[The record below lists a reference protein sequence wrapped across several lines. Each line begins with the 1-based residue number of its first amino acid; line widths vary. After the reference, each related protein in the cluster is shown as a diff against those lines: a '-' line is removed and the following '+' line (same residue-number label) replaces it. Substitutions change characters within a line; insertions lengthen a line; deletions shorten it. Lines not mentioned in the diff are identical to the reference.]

1 MSNRKAAILLVCQLL
16 LTSWTLIGVV
26 SASSTPPTTTIA
38 ITTSYDGV
46 VSDGNSVYVSA
57 NPEFTLTYTLSNN
70 NSSFINSEYEIV
82 EGSQSSGISN
92 YSAAVTVWANH
103 STNVTVNYRSN
114 STTGLEAWKSLNLIV
129 DADLPTLTISS
140 NNSSALRYKQNQSVY
155 VTSNLTPL
163 TFSCV
168 DTISGVANLSASI
181 GSQQFNSNSSSL
193 SLNNLPNSISG
204 NNTFAIVVICKDNV
218 NNELNRTYTV
228 ILDDSIPTLSYT
240 EMGVRSQKLTSD
252 CISADWGINVQSS
265 DLHSNSHVERWDVN
279 SWNQV
284 SNSIGVSSNFSGD
297 IILRASDA
305 VGLSSSNQS
314 WNVTVDSTLPIIQHN
329 INSGSLSIN
338 SSDNCGIASM
348 QYRWETF
355 DGQNFGWTDSQNAS
369 ISVPS
374 VLNGSII
381 RAQIKATDVIG
392 NTNYS
397 TTSWINTNGS
407 LPYST
412 ISVLSNRYGN
422 TITDNASFSL
432 TPVGYQSNASWE
444 LFVNNVSDSSGNT
457 SSQITINKEFSHQD
471 SIRIEINTTDGLSN
485 YSVYNWTYVV
495 DSSNSHQILI
505 SVSGDF
511 LGATNLT
518 LGPTGRL
525 VPGLPSDDSSGVG
538 GSHASCSWNEVDW
551 FQVQA
556 NSSYFPSTNPGTT
569 VTFDFACRSV
579 DLLGNEGPITWR
591 NGSVDLESPT
601 ISLQPGSSSTI
612 GPNST
617 ITVNFSDS
625 SGISSSDISIVWTN
639 SSSTAY
645 SNTSLGSSNISSSI
659 YQLFPGLVDG
669 IITATLTVE
678 DNVGNTQYVSKVW
691 TLNTSKPFITVSLS
705 GEYNGQFVTNDSTG
719 FTLSLPSGG
728 WVGLST
734 NYTLTDSNG
743 SVVDTGNINSTKT
756 LNPTGLLEGNLTLDV
771 LTTDSLGKSQSQ
783 NWTYYVDS
791 SNSHQVMISVSGGYT
806 GTVSPILGPTGRL
819 VPGLPLDESSG
830 VGGSHVNC
838 SWNGINWFQVNTN
851 SSFAPTTNP
860 GSTQSFVFAC
870 RSVDL
875 FGNQGPITWNNGSV
889 DLQSP
894 NVSMQPSSSSTIGPN
909 STIVNNFTDDTG
921 IHSSTLLVVWTNG
934 SSTNSS
940 VTSHGNSNFTATLS
954 QLLNS
959 LGDGTITATLTVE
972 DTVGNTQS
980 VTRVWTLNTSKPF
993 ITVSLSGKYQAQF
1006 VTNDSTGF
1014 TLTLPSGG
1022 WVGLTANYTLTDS
1035 SGSVVSTGDI
1045 TSTTT
1050 LNPNGLLEG
1059 NLTLDVLT
1067 TDSLGKAQSQN
1078 WTYYVDSSNGQSPV
1092 ISIDGLNLTSSNVT
1106 WMGVG
1111 STFKISSISDDS
1123 NGVGANRASCSW
1135 DESNWFDVG
1144 SSNSVTPSTFSG
1156 QHETHTLTCKN
1167 VDFLG
1172 NEGPTTQYNAST
1184 DRILPLQSISPSS
1197 SSHISPGSSISVDLS
1212 DQSGIQS
1219 SIVNISWSNG
1229 TSSWSTSVQIYSLN
1243 WNSSI
1248 NSIKSGLTDGIISV
1262 DLYTIDN
1269 LGNEN
1274 KTTGHFW
1281 YLNTSEPISSIN
1293 LVGQNYGS
1301 YVQGGEDFAIGLT
1314 PPTIANSNG
1323 WAIYTLEHS
1332 NGTQLG
1338 TGNIS
1343 SYTEIGYGQNSSLTS
1358 GTIWLNIT
1366 SYDIFMRS
1374 KIQNWTFIVDNSVG
1388 TFPNYSIQGS
1398 AINKSGNPIL
1408 GPSGYI
1414 GIASLQDDVGGVGY
1428 SHANCTW
1435 DNSTWFNSNLTSVM
1449 IPSSTS
1455 GSNVS
1460 FNLGCS
1466 IVDLLGNQGAF
1477 KWINGEVDSIKPAI
1491 SYNIT
1496 SGSLLSSNSS
1506 FNISCTDKNGCSLSQ
1521 VTIFFNN
1528 GSNSLWKSTT
1538 ISGSTSGVTISSLLN
1553 ATSSGTMTFYSI
1565 ATDQLGNSRNQS
1577 SVSFQ
1582 YLHDLPTIITTINSE
1597 NSGSYIDN
1605 NLTFTVIPSSGWMTG
1620 INVSMTV
1627 KHSNSTTFSYNGS
1640 VNQSTSQQTYNNLS
1654 EGDIWINTTICDLL
1668 SRCSNST
1675 VHLYVDNTAPS
1686 APSFSISGGY
1696 QYQNQSYLLQ
1706 GSSIFVV
1713 QRGSDTAS
1721 KTLKTVC
1728 NSSNSVVSFTT
1739 SQNSISVQS
1748 MIGSEEWST
1757 IYCKSTDK
1765 VGNVGNSAQI
1775 TIRRDDTSPT
1785 VSISDQS
1792 ISGIIAPSKWYN
1804 STCNDNVLVENQN
1817 LKVFS
1822 NSNLLYQTNST
1833 GNISI
1838 RYGSISNL
1846 GANGLIDIELTCTDE
1861 AGNEKTD
1868 SRRLEWL
1875 PYLSPSTIS
1884 VSGIQQNSTYFVT
1897 DQATITISNPRSDVY
1912 HEYRYIINGTTGSW
1926 ITENSTSFTLN
1937 VGDGNDSKNLR
1948 IQLKVLKEGTSFSNT
1963 TYSNLMSIDLTGPT
1977 VSLDSN
1983 PTVSNGSLIDLSSS
1997 YSGVEIS
2004 YYVWS
2009 WNNGSTIQ
2017 SNSLGDVILPSSNE
2031 SSAWLSISGYDKL
2044 GNQGSSL
2051 NASIIRDITP
2061 PDISMNNSHPGYLG
2075 PSTQI
2080 SIGITETTGVLM
2092 SKIWMNSTSGQS
2104 KLIASNTTSYQLS
2117 STDYPNWIWNQTSV
2131 QIVVE
2136 VQSNSGIYA
2145 SDSMFVVPDNVSPS
2159 LTISNQSSNIYGYN
2173 TSNHSLISLQKP
2185 GDLGE
2190 YCVKIGL
2197 NYSVAESTSCLTESS
2212 FRYSYSRSQG
2222 NYVMVINSTD
2232 YAGNNLITTLSMIHH
2247 TTLPSINSS
2256 IPNIL
2261 KSGTNQS
2268 FAIQSLFETT
2278 ADIRWN
2284 GNQVQDNGGWFQVP
2298 SGLGNATLIINV
2310 TDVLGLS
2317 SSNSWIIKLDNEG
2330 PMSTIDSDFYSSN
2343 NFGTNSILYLNVT
2356 ENISTISF
2364 VEINVSSGSSSC
2376 LNSWIPTNDVFTTNG
2391 TLAEILQ
2398 NSSCS
2403 VLGGKNL
2410 PILLKVYTRDNLGN
2424 DIENSWNLI
2433 YHGDL
2438 ESPVWVTDYTQPDSN
2453 YHWISAHSNFTCSA
2467 GVGTILESITLS
2479 WSGTDGQISNDSI
2492 TNLTSNGVISC
2503 EVSDIFGN
2511 NISSNLNVTFD
2522 SSNPLTS
2529 IVWPDNSQYGLIKSG
2544 FANFTVNSSD
2554 VQSGIH
2560 SILYCISVQYC
2571 NPSHNYGGH
2580 IPINITNGSGTLN
2593 VSVMNNVRIF
2603 TNLTINFT
2611 VDNLGPTVIVA
2622 NRSNTVI
2629 DGSTIYTGNF
2639 NPKIS
2644 VNLID
2649 DRCIN
2654 GGYYQWDNGNTSI
2667 STSTNISLPIN
2678 ATWIK
2683 LVAIDCVGHESFA
2696 FYNIAKIY
2704 SIQNASISKVAS
2716 DMINV
2721 LITND
2726 SIYHNGTLVIQLHVT
2741 HNVPVNIQCNAAISI
2756 SCYETNMTNT
2766 FEFATQNTG
2775 SIVPVEFTFSDELG
2789 NINNQTIRFEYDG
2802 IGPSCTPNL
2811 GVVQNTTELILSR
2824 TVNSIFDCGDDLS
2837 GIREVYWLDN
2847 QNTIYWTKSANNS
2860 WIASPP
2866 IFTNLSLVIVDNVNN
2881 KNSTSFQIYFDDL
2894 SPQIVIEPVNNSI
2907 SFDEKLTRSDSE
2919 FLISCLDD
2927 TGMNCFIE
2935 LQVEDLT
2942 NSVVLQSHS
2951 FTNHG
2956 NVSLLI
2962 PDLDSNVR
2970 ISVSVL
2976 DKIGNSKSI
2985 SELFRIDDKSPE
2997 VFMNPY
3003 SEFTNQILPQG
3014 IVSYQGEIRLDNY
3027 TNSEIN
3033 ETLSSNII
3041 VNCTNGQ
3048 FSYSL
3053 QITKTLFLSDLNLS
3067 SCSELNIYL
3076 RLSDHVGNVL
3086 TMDQIYSIDYL
3097 IPQVNY
3103 SVNESCSWFT
3113 GLHYDMQSTCELS
3126 IDIIDD
3132 TNRNVSSVFTMK
3144 IFQNGQLVN
3153 TQLVN
3158 GSFDVG
3164 FSQYPN
3170 SSISVVIQGSDLT
3183 GKPMASTNIDIVTRD
3198 DVNPIWV
3205 GLICSGNQACDW
3217 NDILSSSLNDTIGV
3231 VTPINQAP
3239 IVSVNFAFENTQSD
3253 FTFDY
3258 NFFNSSSLPD
3268 DSYLLSTTIVDS
3280 AGREFSSLNVPFV
3293 YDNEAPEI
3301 EILGALSNGLINET
3315 LVLSCD
3321 ECELYWRVNEI
3332 SGYST
3337 DTNHGSFVSGNEL
3350 YYLSTSTLGEN
3361 FIRITAVDSFG
3372 RVSQINVSTTPV
3384 RTTSITVV
3392 EDLFESDQI
3401 SIQCLEASSVDDFRN
3416 VNCLWKRKE
3425 STITNIP
3432 IQIDMDIDRPE
3443 LRDVNLI
3450 IYKSGGGIET
3460 IDATS
3465 GIMNIPYIN
3474 HYTNTFELELSDKY
3488 SDIGNIRYTLHEHTN
3503 AWSDIELINPQ
3514 ISEDASFSNF
3524 NVALSPPVGE
3534 EEFYL
3539 LRRGM
3544 VGLNDL
3550 FDCYSTYS
3558 FAKLNDLSVR
3568 ENIENCELDPQSL
3581 IFLEEGKIVFVA
3593 NVNHS
3598 QVRNGVTPYPEHYS
3612 TLFNLEYYSL
3622 GVKYSDDLGVSTQSS
3637 VEELTI
3643 DSEQI
3648 IRTLDSLPSFD
3659 SSMNRNCPLGSNNLD
3674 IKGSDGFL
3682 QSQATSPLSSC
3693 QETIIDSDGVNRIIW
3708 RFTFIDGNQ
3717 RLYSEVECV
3726 STYFPPD
3733 WNFQD
3738 AIDASLCQEPSNRFP
3753 SGVYNVVVRPW
3764 VVDESIFVRDSRE
3777 YYLSENGFYAKPII
3791 EGDCSEIIGNC
3802 KFVEFELFDVVV
3814 SSSLDPISEVE
3825 NSKNLVENA
3834 GLFVDSWLFTMIMCA
3849 SLLSI
3854 GIVVRNFYRKYR
3866 NTIAVS
3872 PDDNVAESEN
3882 ELTADQVRL
3891 RFQIDD
3897 QVFTNILDK
3906 YGISESDRD
3915 DFLTHVVNFDENY
3928 DGYISTDEMTL
3939 AAEDWVDNRYSNL
3952 TVMQLKEQLRAR
3964 GLPVSGNKSDLISR
3978 LKE

>member
-1 MSNRKAAILLVCQLL
+1 MKSRKIAFLLVIQLL

-26 SASSTPPTTTIA
+26 SASNNPPSTA
-38 ITTSYDGV
+38 ISISTSHYGGL
-46 VSDGNSVYVSA
+46 SDGSSVYVSA
-57 NPEFTLTYTLSNN
+57 NPEFTLSHTLGNN
-70 NSSFINSEYEIV
+70 NSTFINSEYEIV
-82 EGSQSSGISN
+82 EGSQSSGVTN
-92 YSAAVTVWANH
+92 YTAAVTAWANH
-103 STNVTVNYRSN
+103 STNMTINYRSN
-114 STTGLEAWKSLNLIV
+114 STTGLESWKSLNLIV
-129 DADLPTLTISS
+129 DADLPTVAINSA
-140 NNSSALRYKQNQSVY
+140 NSSALRYNQNQSVY

-163 TFSCV
+163 TFYCADS
-168 DTISGVANLSASI
+168 ISGVANLSASI
-181 GSQQFNSNSSSL
+181 GSHQIHSNSSTLSL
-193 SLNNLPNSISG
+193 SNLPNSING
-204 NNTFAIVVICKDNV
+204 NNTFAVTVVCKDNV
-218 NNELNRTYTV
+218 DNELNQTYTV

-240 EMGVRSQKLTSD
+240 EIGVRAQNSVSD
-252 CISADWGINVQSS
+252 CISADWGLNVQSS
-265 DLHSNSHVERWDVN
+265 DLHSNSHVERWDAN
-279 SWNQV
+279 SWIQV
-284 SNSIGVSSNFSGD
+284 PNSIGVTSNFSGN

-305 VGLSSSNQS
+305 VGLFSSNQS
-314 WNVTVDSTLPIIQHN
+314 WNVTVDSILPTIQHSL
-329 INSGSLSIN
+329 NSSILTIS
-338 SSDNCGIASM
+338 SSDNCNIASM

-355 DGQNFGWTDSQNAS
+355 DGQNFGWINSQNAS

-374 VLNGSII
+374 TLNGSII
-381 RAQIKATDVIG
+381 RAQVKATDVIG

-397 TTSWINTNGS
+397 TTSWVNTNGS
-407 LPYST
+407 LPYSV
-412 ISVLSNRYGN
+412 ISVLSDRYGN

-432 TPVGYQSNASWE
+432 TPVGYQANASWE
-444 LFVNNVSDSSGNT
+444 LFVNNVSDSSGFT

-471 SIRIEINTTDGLSN
+471 SIRIEINTTDNLSN
-485 YSVYNWTYVV
+485 YSVYNWTFVV

-505 SVSGDF
+505 AVTGDY
-511 LGATNLT
+511 LVATNPT

-538 GSHASCSWNEVDW
+538 GSHARCSWNEVDW

-556 NSSYFPSTNPGTT
+556 NSSYAPSTNTGAIES
-569 VTFDFACRSV
+569 FEFACRSV
-579 DLLGNEGPITWR
+579 DLLGNEGPITWK
-591 NGSVDLESPT
+591 NGSVDLQSPT
-601 ISLQPGSSSTI
+601 ISLQPSSSSTI

-617 ITVNFSDS
+617 IVVNVSDS
-625 SGISSSDISIVWTN
+625 SGIYSSDLSMVWTN
-639 SSSTAY
+639 GSSTLY
-645 SNTSLGSSNISSSI
+645 SNVSLGNLNYSAPLS
-659 YQLFPGLVDG
+659 QLFSGLGDG
-669 IITATLTVE
+669 TITATLLVE
-678 DNVGNTQYVSKVW
+678 DNVGNTQSILGSVW

-705 GEYNGQFVTNDSTG
+705 GEYHGQFVTNDSTG

-728 WVGLST
+728 WVGLTT
-734 NYTLTDSNG
+734 NYTLTDSSG
-743 SVVDTGNINSTKT
+743 SVVDTGDLTSTTT
-756 LNPTGLLEGNLTLDV
+756 LNPTGLPEGNLTLDV

-791 SNSHQVMISVSGGYT
+791 SNNQ
-806 GTVSPILGPTGRL
+806 SPI
-819 VPGLPLDESSG
+819 
-830 VGGSHVNC
+830 
-838 SWNGINWFQVNTN
+838 
-851 SSFAPTTNP
+851 
-860 GSTQSFVFAC
+860 
-870 RSVDL
+870 
-875 FGNQGPITWNNGSV
+875 
-889 DLQSP
+889 
-894 NVSMQPSSSSTIGPN
+894 
-909 STIVNNFTDDTG
+909 
-921 IHSSTLLVVWTNG
+921 
-934 SSTNSS
+934 
-940 VTSHGNSNFTATLS
+940 
-954 QLLNS
+954 
-959 LGDGTITATLTVE
+959 
-972 DTVGNTQS
+972 
-980 VTRVWTLNTSKPF
+980 
-993 ITVSLSGKYQAQF
+993 
-1006 VTNDSTGF
+1006 
-1014 TLTLPSGG
+1014 
-1022 WVGLTANYTLTDS
+1022 
-1035 SGSVVSTGDI
+1035 
-1045 TSTTT
+1045 
-1050 LNPNGLLEG
+1050 
-1059 NLTLDVLT
+1059 
-1067 TDSLGKAQSQN
+1067 
-1078 WTYYVDSSNGQSPV
+1078 

-1106 WMGVG
+1106 WIGVG
-1111 STFKISSISDDS
+1111 SVFMLTSISDDS
-1123 NGVGANRASCSW
+1123 NGVGANTATCSW
-1135 DESNWFDVG
+1135 DELTWFNVG
-1144 SSNSVTPSTFSG
+1144 SSDRVTPNTASG
-1156 QHETHTLTCKN
+1156 VHENHTLTCKN
-1167 VDFLG
+1167 VDILG
-1172 NEGPTTQYNAST
+1172 NEGPSVQFNSSS
-1184 DRILPLQSISPSS
+1184 DRILPSQSVSPSS
-1197 SSHISPGSSISVDLS
+1197 STHIYPGSQISVNTE
-1212 DQSGIQS
+1212 DQFGVQS
-1219 SIVNISWSNG
+1219 SLLNLSWSNG
-1229 TSSWSTSVQIYSLN
+1229 SSSWSDSIQILTSN
-1243 WNSSI
+1243 WSSSI
-1248 NSIKSGLTDGIISV
+1248 NSIKSGLTDGTITV
-1262 DLYTIDN
+1262 NLYTVDN

-1274 KTTGHFW
+1274 HLVGHFW
-1281 YLNTSEPISSIN
+1281 YLNTTQPLSSVN
-1293 LVGQNYGS
+1293 LIGQNHGT

-1314 PPTIANSNG
+1314 PPSTGNSNG
-1323 WAIYTLEHS
+1323 WATYTFEHS
-1332 NGTQLG
+1332 NGTQLDS
-1338 TGNIS
+1338 GNVS
-1343 SYTEIGYGQNSSLTS
+1343 SYTEISYGQDQALAS
-1358 GTIWLNIT
+1358 GIIWLNVT
-1366 SYDIFMRS
+1366 SYDIFMRNQS
-1374 KIQNWTFIVDNSVG
+1374 QTWSFTVDNSVG
-1388 TFPNYSIQGS
+1388 TLPNYSVQGT
-1398 AINKSGNPIL
+1398 AINQSGNPIL
-1408 GPSGYI
+1408 GSSGYI
-1414 GIASLQDDVGGVGY
+1414 SLSSIQDDVGGVGF

-1435 DNSTWFNSNLTSVM
+1435 DNSTWFNANFNSVLTPASN
-1449 IPSSTS
+1449 S
-1455 GSNVS
+1455 GSQVS
-1460 FNLGCS
+1460 FELGCS
-1466 IVDLLGNQGAF
+1466 VVDLLGNQGDYE
-1477 KWINGEVDSIKPAI
+1477 WINGNVDLIQPAI
-1491 SYNIT
+1491 SYSMT
-1496 SGSLLSSNSS
+1496 SGSLFSSNSS
-1506 FNISCTDKNGCSLSQ
+1506 FNVSCTDTNGCNMNQIS
-1521 VTIFFNN
+1521 VFFNN
-1528 GSNSLWKSTT
+1528 GSNSFWNSIT
-1538 ISGSTSGVTISSLLN
+1538 ISGSTTGVSISSILN
-1553 ATSSGTMTFYSI
+1553 TTSSGTITFYSI
-1565 ATDQLGNSRNQS
+1565 ATDQVGNSKNQS
-1577 SVSFQ
+1577 SSSYQ
-1582 YLHDLPTIITTINSE
+1582 YLHNLPTISTTVNSE
-1597 NSGSYIDN
+1597 NSGSYIDG
-1605 NLTFTVIPSSGWMTG
+1605 NLTFTVTPSSGWMTG
-1620 INVSMTV
+1620 INVSMSV
-1627 KHSNSTTFSYNGS
+1627 KHSSSSTFLYDGS
-1640 VNQSTSQQTYNNLS
+1640 VNQSSSQQSYNNLS
-1654 EGDIWINTTICDLL
+1654 EGQLWINSTICDIL

-1675 VHLYVDNTAPS
+1675 VLLYVDNSPPTVPS
-1686 APSFSISGGY
+1686 YSISGGH

-1706 GSSIFVV
+1706 GSSTITVSRGVDSASNIF
-1713 QRGSDTAS
+1713 
-1721 KTLKTVC
+1721 KTVC
-1728 NSSNSVVSFTT
+1728 NNSNSVISFTT
-1739 SQNSISVQS
+1739 NQTVISVQS
-1748 MIGSEEWST
+1748 MINSEEWST
-1757 IYCKSTDK
+1757 IYCKSTDQ
-1765 VGNVGNSAQI
+1765 VGNTGDSVQF
-1775 TIRRDDTSPT
+1775 TIRRDDTTPS
-1785 VSISDQS
+1785 VSVSDQS
-1792 ISGIIAPSKWYN
+1792 MSGVIVPTNWYN

-1817 LKVFS
+1817 LKIFS
-1822 NSNLLYQTNST
+1822 NSNLLFETNSS
-1833 GNISI
+1833 GNISL
-1838 RYGSISNL
+1838 RYGTISNL
-1846 GANGLIDIELTCTDE
+1846 GLNGLIDFELTCIDE
-1861 AGNEKTD
+1861 AGNEQTD
-1868 SRRLEWL
+1868 TRRLEWL
-1875 PYLSPSTIS
+1875 PYLMPSTIS

-1897 DQATITISNPRSDVY
+1897 DQATVTISNSRSDVY
-1912 HEYRYIINGTTGSW
+1912 HEYRYIINGTAGSW

-2004 YYVWS
+2004 HYVWS
-2009 WNNGSTIQ
+2009 WNNDSTIQ
-2017 SNSLGDVILPSSNE
+2017 SNSLSDVILPSSTE

-2051 NASIIRDITP
+2051 NASIVRDITP

-2075 PSTQI
+2075 PSTEI

-2092 SKIWMNSTSGQS
+2092 SNIWMNSTSGQS
-2104 KLIASNTTSYQLS
+2104 TLIVSNLTSYQLS
-2117 STDYPNWIWNQTSV
+2117 STDYPGWIWNQTSV

-2136 VQSNSGIYA
+2136 VQSNSGIYV

-2185 GDLGE
+2185 GDLAE
-2190 YCVKIGL
+2190 HCVKIGL

-2232 YAGNNLITTLSMIHH
+2232 YAGNNLITTLSMVHH
-2247 TTLPSINSS
+2247 TTLPNVNSS

-2268 FAIQSLFETT
+2268 FSVQSLFGITT
-2278 ADIRWN
+2278 DIRWN
-2284 GNQVQDNGGWFQVP
+2284 GNQVQDNGGSFQVP

-2310 TDVLGLS
+2310 TNVLGLS
-2317 SSNSWIIKLDNEG
+2317 SLNSWTITLDNEG
-2330 PMSTIDSDFYSSN
+2330 PVSTIDSDFYSSN
-2343 NFGTNSILYLNVT
+2343 NFGTDSIMYLNVT

-2364 VEINVSSGSSSC
+2364 VEINVSSGSSNC
-2376 LNSWIPTNDVFTTNG
+2376 VNRWIPTNGVFTTNG
-2391 TLAEILQ
+2391 TLTEILQ

-2403 VLGGKNL
+2403 ILGGKNL

-2424 DIENSWNLI
+2424 DLENSWNLI

-2467 GVGTILESITLS
+2467 GAGTILESIVLS
-2479 WSGTDGQISNDSI
+2479 WSGTGGQISTDSI

-2503 EVSDIFGN
+2503 EVNDIFGN
-2511 NISSNLNVTFD
+2511 NISSNVNVTLD
-2522 SSNPLTS
+2522 SSNPLAS
-2529 IVWPDNSQYGLIKSG
+2529 IVWPDNSQYGFIKSG

-2554 VQSGIH
+2554 GQSGIH
-2560 SILYCISVQYC
+2560 SILYCVSVQNC
-2571 NPSHNYGGH
+2571 NPSDNYGGQ
-2580 IPINITNGSGTLN
+2580 IPINLTNGSGTLT

-2603 TNLTINFT
+2603 TNLTVNFT
-2611 VDNLGPTVIVA
+2611 VDNLSPTVVVA

-2629 DGSTIYTGNF
+2629 DGSTIYAGNF
-2639 NPKIS
+2639 DPKIS

-2654 GGYYQWDNGNTSI
+2654 AGYYQWDNGNSSI

-2716 DMINV
+2716 DVTNV
-2721 LITND
+2721 LITNN
-2726 SIYHNGTLVIQLHVT
+2726 SIYHNGTLAIQLHVT
-2741 HNVPVNIQCNAAISI
+2741 HNVPVTIQCNATISI
-2756 SCYETNMTNT
+2756 SCYETNITNT
-2766 FEFATQNTG
+2766 FEFVTQNTG

-2802 IGPSCTPNL
+2802 IEPSCTPNL
-2811 GVVQNTTELILSR
+2811 GVVQNITELILSS
-2824 TVNSIFDCGDDLS
+2824 TVNSIFECGDDLS
-2837 GIREVYWLDN
+2837 GVREVYWLDN
-2847 QNTIYWTKSANNS
+2847 QNTIYWTKSANSS

-2866 IFTNLSLVIVDNVNN
+2866 ISTNLSLVIVDNVNN

-2907 SFDEKLTRSDSE
+2907 SFDEKLSRSDSE
-2919 FLISCLDD
+2919 FLVSCLDD

-2935 LQVEDLT
+2935 VQVEDLT
-2942 NSVVLQSHS
+2942 NSAILQSHS

-2985 SELFRIDDKSPE
+2985 SELFRVDDKAPE

-3033 ETLSSNII
+3033 ETLSSNIF

-3053 QITKTLFLSDLNLS
+3053 QITETLFLSDLNLS
-3067 SCSELNIYL
+3067 SCSELSIYL

-3086 TMDQIYSIDYL
+3086 TIDQIYSIDYL

-3170 SSISVVIQGSDLT
+3170 SSISVVLQGSDLT

-3198 DVNPIWV
+3198 VVNPIWV

-3253 FTFDY
+3253 FTFDD

-3268 DSYLLSTTIVDS
+3268 DSYLLSTTILDS

-3301 EILGALSNGLINET
+3301 EILEALSNGLINET

-3332 SGYST
+3332 SSYST
-3337 DTNHGSFVSGNEL
+3337 DTNHGSFVSSNEL

-3361 FIRITAVDSFG
+3361 IIRITAEDSFG
-3372 RVSQINVSTTPV
+3372 RVSQVNVSTTPV

-3401 SIQCLEASSVDDFRN
+3401 SIQCLEASSVDDLRN

-3432 IQIDMDIDRPE
+3432 IQVDMDIDRPE
-3443 LRDVNLI
+3443 LRDINLI

-3465 GIMNIPYIN
+3465 GVMNIPYIN

-3488 SDIGNIRYTLHEHTN
+3488 SNIGNIRFTLHEHTN
-3503 AWSDIELINPQ
+3503 AWSDIEFINPQ

-3524 NVALSPPVGE
+3524 DVALSPPVGE

-3581 IFLEEGKIVFVA
+3581 IFLEEGKIMFVA

-3598 QVRNGVTPYPEHYS
+3598 QVRNGVTPYPEHFS

-3622 GVKYSDDLGVSTQSS
+3622 GVRYSDDLGVSSQSS

-3648 IRTLDSLPSFD
+3648 IRTLDSSPSFD
-3659 SSMNRNCPLGSNNLD
+3659 SSINRNCPLGSNNLD
-3674 IKGSDGFL
+3674 VKGSDGFL
-3682 QSQATSPLSSC
+3682 QSQATSPLSTC
-3693 QETIIDSDGVNRIIW
+3693 QETIIDADGVNRIIW

-3717 RLYSEVECV
+3717 RSYSEVECV

-3738 AIDASLCQEPSNRFP
+3738 AIDANLCQEPSNRFP

-3764 VVDESIFVRDSRE
+3764 IVDESIFVRDSRE

-3791 EGDCSEIIGNC
+3791 EGDCSEIIENC

-3814 SSSLDPISEVE
+3814 SSSLDPIAEVE

-3834 GLFVDSWLFTMIMCA
+3834 GFFVDSWIFTVIMSA

-3854 GIVVRNFYRKYR
+3854 GIVVRNLYRKYR
-3866 NTIAVS
+3866 NSIAVS
-3872 PDDNVAESEN
+3872 PDDDVVESED

-3897 QVFTNILDK
+3897 QVFTNILEK

>member
-16 LTSWTLIGVV
+16 LTSWTLVGVV

-38 ITTSYDGV
+38 ITTSFEGV

-57 NPEFTLTYTLSNN
+57 NPEFTLTHTLSNN

-103 STNVTVNYRSN
+103 STNMTLKYRSN

-129 DADLPTLTISS
+129 DADLPTLTINS

-204 NNTFAIVVICKDNV
+204 NNTFTIVVICKDNV
-218 NNELNRTYTV
+218 NNEINRTYTV
-228 ILDDSIPTLSYT
+228 ILDDSIPTLSYS

-265 DLHSNSHVERWDVN
+265 DFHSNSHVERWDVN

-329 INSGSLSIN
+329 INSSSLSIN

-355 DGQNFGWTDSQNAS
+355 DGQNLGWTNSQNAS

-397 TTSWINTNGS
+397 TTSWVNTNGS

-422 TITDNASFSL
+422 TINDNASFSL

-569 VTFDFACRSV
+569 ETFEFACRSV

-617 ITVNFSDS
+617 ITVNVSDS
-625 SGISSSDISIVWTN
+625 SGVSSSDISMVWKN
-639 SSSTAY
+639 SSSKAY

-659 YQLFPGLVDG
+659 YHLFPGLVDG
-669 IITATLTVE
+669 TINATLTVE

-743 SVVDTGNINSTKT
+743 SVVDTGDINSTKT
-756 LNPTGLLEGNLTLDV
+756 LSPTGLLEGNLTLDV

-791 SNSHQVMISVSGGYT
+791 SNSHQVMVSVNGDYT

-819 VPGLPLDESSG
+819 VPGLPSDESSG

-894 NVSMQPSSSSTIGPN
+894 NVSMQPRSSSTIGPN

-921 IHSSTLLVVWTNG
+921 IHSSTLSVVWTNG

-980 VTRVWTLNTSKPF
+980 VTRVWNLNTSKPF
-993 ITVSLSGKYQAQF
+993 ITVSLSGKYQTQF

-1022 WVGLTANYTLTDS
+1022 WVGLTTNYTLTDS

-1045 TSTTT
+1045 NSTTT
-1050 LNPNGLLEG
+1050 LNPTGLLEG
-1059 NLTLDVLT
+1059 NLTLEVLT

-1156 QHETHTLTCKN
+1156 QHENHTLTCKN

-1219 SIVNISWSNG
+1219 SIFNISWSNG

-1248 NSIKSGLTDGIISV
+1248 NSIKSGLTDGFISV

-1281 YLNTSEPISSIN
+1281 YLNTSEPISSVN

-1343 SYTEIGYGQNSSLTS
+1343 SYTEIGYGQNTSLTS

-1491 SYNIT
+1491 SYSIT

-1521 VTIFFNN
+1521 VTIFYNN

-1553 ATSSGTMTFYSI
+1553 ATSSGTITFYSI
-1565 ATDQLGNSRNQS
+1565 ASDQLGNSRNQS
-1577 SVSFQ
+1577 SVSLQ

-1706 GSSIFVV
+1706 GSSIFVM

-1721 KTLKTVC
+1721 KTLNTVC
-1728 NSSNSVVSFTT
+1728 NSSNSVISFTT

-1765 VGNVGNSAQI
+1765 VGNVGNSGQI

-1792 ISGIIAPSKWYN
+1792 ISGIIVPSKWYN

-1833 GNISI
+1833 GNISL

-1861 AGNEKTD
+1861 AGNEKID

-1884 VSGIQQNSTYFVT
+1884 ASGVQQNSTIYVT
-1897 DQATITISNPRSDVY
+1897 NGTAFTISNSRSDVY
-1912 HEYRYIINGTTGSW
+1912 HEYRYIINGSAGVW
-1926 ITENSTSFTLN
+1926 ITENSTSFSLDI
-1937 VGDGNDSKNLR
+1937 GDGNDSKNLR
-1948 IQLKVLKEGTSFSNT
+1948 IQINVLKEGTSFSNT
-1963 TYSNLMSIDLTGPT
+1963 TYSNLMLIDLTGPT
-1977 VSLDSN
+1977 ILRDSN
-1983 PTVSNGSLIDLSSS
+1983 STLSNGSHIDLSSS

-2004 YYVWS
+2004 HYVWS
-2009 WNNGSTIQ
+2009 WDNSSTIQ
-2017 SNSLGDVILPSSNE
+2017 SNNLSDVILPASAELSS
-2031 SSAWLSISGYDKL
+2031 WLSIVGYDNL
-2044 GNQGSSL
+2044 GNQGLRLNSSI
-2051 NASIIRDITP
+2051 ARDTTP
-2061 PDISMNNSHPGYLG
+2061 PQVTFNNSHHGYLG
-2075 PSTQI
+2075 PSTKI
-2080 SIGITETTGVLM
+2080 SIEITESTGISM
-2092 SKIWMNSTSGQS
+2092 SNIWINSTSGQS
-2104 KLIASNTTSYQLS
+2104 TLIVSNITSYQLS
-2117 STDYPNWIWNQTSV
+2117 STDYPAWIWNNTIVSV
-2131 QIVVE
+2131 IVE
-2136 VQSNSGIYA
+2136 VKSVSGIYTVSKIDVSA
-2145 SDSMFVVPDNVSPS
+2145 DNTSPS
-2159 LTISNQSSNIYGYN
+2159 ASIVNSMSFNFYGLNSSNMSEIFISKSLDTSSICVKSGSNQTNASESN
-2173 TSNHSLISLQKP
+2173 
-2185 GDLGE
+2185 
-2190 YCVKIGL
+2190 CL
-2197 NYSVAESTSCLTESS
+2197 NGTNDKFQIIRGA
-2212 FRYSYSRSQG
+2212 G
-2222 NYVMVINSTD
+2222 NYIILVNITD
-2232 YAGNNLITTLSMIHH
+2232 YAGNTNLVRFNLTHHVNPPSVNSAIASVIRPGDIQNYTVASALPYSTKLFWDNSTL
-2247 TTLPSINSS
+2247 
-2256 IPNIL
+2256 
-2261 KSGTNQS
+2261 
-2268 FAIQSLFETT
+2268 
-2278 ADIRWN
+2278 
-2284 GNQVQDNGGWFQVP
+2284 QDQGGWFLTP
-2298 SGLGNATLIINV
+2298 IGTGNHTFTANV
-2310 TDVLGLS
+2310 TNVVGLS
-2317 SSNSWIIKLDNEG
+2317 IEESWDVILDGNSPNLTMEGQIISGN
-2330 PMSTIDSDFYSSN
+2330 I
-2343 NFGTNSILYLNVT
+2343 GTNSTLFVNSTDEYSKITYVELIVSNG
-2356 ENISTISF
+2356 NISCNKTWNPQSTSF
-2364 VEINVSSGSSSC
+2364 KTNSTLTSF
-2376 LNSWIPTNDVFTTNG
+2376 LNSN
-2391 TLAEILQ
+2391 
-2398 NSSCS
+2398 CS
-2403 VLGGKNL
+2403 LIQANIITIQVN
-2410 PILLKVYTRDNLGN
+2410 ITSIDSLGN
-2424 DIENSWNLI
+2424 TGFYTQSLI
-2433 YHGDL
+2433 YHGGINPPL
-2438 ESPVWVTDYTQPDSN
+2438 WQSN
-2453 YHWISAHSNFTCSA
+2453 NSVQSSNFYWISNFSTISCVSSA
-2467 GVGTILESITLS
+2467 GTYLPEFNLSWTGSGAVISENSVSSVTSSGVVTCDVSDAFGNSAMSSLNLTYDNTIPTVSLSMPSNSSIHNGTNYVLSGGPPFTISYQDNQTGIYSAVYCTSIT
-2479 WSGTDGQISNDSI
+2479 SNCV
-2492 TNLTSNGVISC
+2492 NWQQ
-2503 EVSDIFGN
+2503 
-2511 NISSNLNVTFD
+2511 ISSN
-2522 SSNPLTS
+2522 SIPLTQGNGTMNLF
-2529 IVWPDNSQYGLIKSG
+2529 V
-2544 FANFTVNSSD
+2544 
-2554 VQSGIH
+2554 
-2560 SILYCISVQYC
+2560 
-2571 NPSHNYGGH
+2571 
-2580 IPINITNGSGTLN
+2580 NITNGVK
-2593 VSVMNNVRIF
+2593 VSKLHNISFIQDDAYPEIVIQDGHN
-2603 TNLTINFT
+2603 TE
-2611 VDNLGPTVIVA
+2611 VDNLVIYAGSASPDIIVTL
-2622 NRSNTVI
+2622 NDDNCISN
-2629 DGSTIYTGNF
+2629 G
-2639 NPKIS
+2639 
-2644 VNLID
+2644 
-2649 DRCIN
+2649 
-2654 GGYYQWDNGNTSI
+2654 SI
-2667 STSTNISLPIN
+2667 SHDFGSSMITTNSSPSIPLSI
-2678 ATWIK
+2678 TWLRIDTT
-2683 LVAIDCVGHESFA
+2683 DCVGHETSSN
-2696 FYNIAKIY
+2696 YTVIWVTNINAPSITIDQRY
-2704 SIQNASISKVAS
+2704 SQTGYLSNNNLVFNGGIILRSLSTHPIELGLNCTTSSP
-2716 DMINV
+2716 NV
-2721 LITND
+2721 
-2726 SIYHNGTLVIQLHVT
+2726 V
-2741 HNVPVNIQCNAAISI
+2741 I
-2756 SCYETNMTNT
+2756 SCNPIGSSNMFNVTINYSNSNT
-2766 FEFATQNTG
+2766 ENVILHYTDN
-2775 SIVPVEFTFSDELG
+2775 LG
-2789 NINNQTIRFEYDG
+2789 NSINWTLQVSTDDVGPICEVKSSALIIENSTNNQLFLSPNRDSEFVCVDDFSSVKNVRWENQVTSIGWIKINNTTWKAPPPPLGQVQLIATDSLENERSTYYNVSYDNYA
-2802 IGPSCTPNL
+2802 P
-2811 GVVQNTTELILSR
+2811 
-2824 TVNSIFDCGDDLS
+2824 
-2837 GIREVYWLDN
+2837 VYHISN
-2847 QNTIYWTKSANNS
+2847 QNR
-2860 WIASPP
+2860 
-2866 IFTNLSLVIVDNVNN
+2866 
-2881 KNSTSFQIYFDDL
+2881 
-2894 SPQIVIEPVNNSI
+2894 I
-2907 SFDEKLTRSDSE
+2907 SFDEGRTKSDGTFDLTCQE
-2919 FLISCLDD
+2919 NLTILCNIEVTQILISSGETVSTADYYNTAQITIAGALSDVRLDIRFYD
-2927 TGMNCFIE
+2927 VIGNEATVSQVFTLDNDRPNLVVNSYDNYGMLIQNYGVASSNGKIIVQGVYSSDVNISQSSGVSIDCIQPPMTVDI
-2935 LQVEDLT
+2935 LA
-2942 NSVVLQSHS
+2942 LQSEY
-2951 FTNHG
+2951 
-2956 NVSLLI
+2956 
-2962 PDLDSNVR
+2962 DLAD
-2970 ISVSVL
+2970 
-2976 DKIGNSKSI
+2976 
-2985 SELFRIDDKSPE
+2985 
-2997 VFMNPY
+2997 
-3003 SEFTNQILPQG
+3003 
-3014 IVSYQGEIRLDNY
+3014 YQLDNC
-3027 TNSEIN
+3027 TKLRF
-3033 ETLSSNII
+3033 TLSA
-3041 VNCTNGQ
+3041 V
-3048 FSYSL
+3048 
-3053 QITKTLFLSDLNLS
+3053 
-3067 SCSELNIYL
+3067 
-3076 RLSDHVGNVL
+3076 DHVGNIQTESL
-3086 TMDQIYSIDYL
+3086 IYAIDHV
-3097 IPQVNY
+3097 IP
-3103 SVNESCSWFT
+3103 SVDFYPDSDCSWQSDEFT
-3113 GLHYDMQSTCELS
+3113 DMQSFCHIVVEVN
-3126 IDIIDD
+3126 DD
-3132 TNRNVSSVFTMK
+3132 ASQDL
-3144 IFQNGQLVN
+3144 I
-3153 TQLVN
+3153 
-3158 GSFDVG
+3158 
-3164 FSQYPN
+3164 SQYQLNIREEGSSDSEIYGISASHTLSNLGSYLGKNLLISVTGSDLAGNPVESN
-3170 SSISVVIQGSDLT
+3170 LLRVQVRDVIEPKWEGLVCLELGGCGFDGNVTAAHVNDMVNITTFYGQAPISSISAV
-3183 GKPMASTNIDIVTRD
+3183 
-3198 DVNPIWV
+3198 
-3205 GLICSGNQACDW
+3205 
-3217 NDILSSSLNDTIGV
+3217 
-3231 VTPINQAP
+3231 
-3239 IVSVNFAFENTQSD
+3239 FENALTTYS
-3253 FTFDY
+3253 FSTTTIDY
-3258 NFFNSSSLPD
+3258 DSLPD
-3268 DSYLLSTTIVDS
+3268 GEYSLSIELEDE
-3280 AGREFSSLNVPFV
+3280 AGRYYNSGYINFV
-3293 YDNEAPEI
+3293 YDNQAPVI
-3301 EILGALSNGLINET
+3301 QLMTGQSIGLLDEDII
-3315 LVLSCD
+3315 LSCD
-3321 ECELYWRVNEI
+3321 ECKLVWKVSDVTSTI
-3332 SGYST
+3332 SE
-3337 DTNHGSFVSGNEL
+3337 TNHGNYPMTSGQYEMQ
-3350 YYLSTSTLGEN
+3350 TSTLGVNQIE
-3361 FIRITAVDSFG
+3361 IKAIDSFG
-3372 RVSQINVSTTPV
+3372 RESVKELNTILVKSTQISTVEELIEEDDV
-3384 RTTSITVV
+3384 RIMCIDEPTVDNIRQV
-3392 EDLFESDQI
+3392 VCLWSRIQTNIDNLPIKMEISVDQI
-3401 SIQCLEASSVDDFRN
+3401 Q
-3416 VNCLWKRKE
+3416 
-3425 STITNIP
+3425 
-3432 IQIDMDIDRPE
+3432 
-3443 LRDVNLI
+3443 LRDVKI
-3450 IYKSGGGIET
+3450 ITEIGGETNPQTITQSNGVITIQDISKNVGEFTLTIE
-3460 IDATS
+3460 DS
-3465 GIMNIPYIN
+3465 
-3474 HYTNTFELELSDKY
+3474 Y
-3488 SDIGNIRYTLHEHTN
+3488 SDIAPIKFRLFEHERP
-3503 AWSDIELINPQ
+3503 WSDIKFIN
-3514 ISEDASFSNF
+3514 SEI
-3524 NVALSPPVGE
+3524 GE
-3534 EEFYL
+3534 DDNSSDFKIIVKAPLNEQEFYL
-3539 LRRGM
+3539 IESDYSAEELFSCSSEYVFKQGSGNIPFISPDNCQITDSD
-3544 VGLNDL
+3544 VNTDGDL
-3550 FDCYSTYS
+3550 ILDIHVEHPEIDFVTHKLFRLFNLKSYSTILSY
-3558 FAKLNDLSVR
+3558 NDPLGVSY
-3568 ENIENCELDPQSL
+3568 ESNSWDLELDGSNQTIIRAPNS
-3581 IFLEEGKIVFVA
+3581 IPVFNSSGVDRCPLEEGVISKH
-3593 NVNHS
+3593 N
-3598 QVRNGVTPYPEHYS
+3598 
-3612 TLFNLEYYSL
+3612 
-3622 GVKYSDDLGVSTQSS
+3622 
-3637 VEELTI
+3637 
-3643 DSEQI
+3643 
-3648 IRTLDSLPSFD
+3648 
-3659 SSMNRNCPLGSNNLD
+3659 
-3674 IKGSDGFL
+3674 GFL
-3682 QSQATSPLSSC
+3682 QDDEFFAISECANHI
-3693 QETIIDSDGVNRIIW
+3693 EDFDGIKSIIW
-3708 RFTFIDGNQ
+3708 EFDFKLGNGESYPVEIKCVNKHFPKEWDLKSSIEDNEKCDALSQ
-3717 RLYSEVECV
+3717 PFPDNTGYTVEIRVRLEDSSE
-3726 STYFPPD
+3726 
-3733 WNFQD
+3733 FQ
-3738 AIDASLCQEPSNRFP
+3738 
-3753 SGVYNVVVRPW
+3753 GV
-3764 VVDESIFVRDSRE
+3764 DRDQKLRR
-3777 YYLSENGFYAKPII
+3777 LSDDCKDDFSKCEILVLKI
-3791 EGDCSEIIGNC
+3791 EQ
-3802 KFVEFELFDVVV
+3802 VTV
-3814 SSSLDPISEVE
+3814 SSNLNPVNEIKNARSLED
-3825 NSKNLVENA
+3825 
-3834 GLFVDSWLFTMIMCA
+3834 F
-3849 SLLSI
+3849 
-3854 GIVVRNFYRKYR
+3854 
-3866 NTIAVS
+3866 
-3872 PDDNVAESEN
+3872 
-3882 ELTADQVRL
+3882 
-3891 RFQIDD
+3891 
-3897 QVFTNILDK
+3897 
-3906 YGISESDRD
+3906 SESMISSSV
-3915 DFLTHVVNFDENY
+3915 FQTLMGVAGASIAYLVVIFM
-3928 DGYISTDEMTL
+3928 I
-3939 AAEDWVDNRYSNL
+3939 
-3952 TVMQLKEQLRAR
+3952 KK
-3964 GLPVSGNKSDLISR
+3964 KSDSYVSRR
-3978 LKE
+3978 LKSLSGKLIDLYESMISKSKP